1 VAGRLAT
8 IVAALVL
15 CAAVSARGQQGSVQ
29 LTSETQIVASDP
41 SRRTGEPGF
50 LPDFG
55 INWLEPKSRYGQFQ
69 MEVHGAGT
77 GDGVQLGR
85 TAISVRDLK
94 SRGFQWTFDAGDTYS
109 VPGTDYQFSNLSA
122 PSITFR
128 GGSILARG
136 TRTTFQVLGGQSTA
150 LRNVFGSDPDA
161 LGQTLAIARV
171 TYQAS
176 DRYLFNG
183 RAARTRTWDL
193 EEFARTVDAS
203 DQSGLGARIVAS
215 PVLQFVVDGS
225 YVHYRATG
233 ASSFVSDYS
242 YLVGTHLLLSRGW
255 MQVNASR
262 YSPGDLPVLNAAL
275 QDRSG
280 IFSAGE
286 YDVMSRL
293 RVFGGWE
300 RINTNINP
308 YGTAQLRPEGTVD
321 RGYGGARV
329 QIGGRSSFTLRVEDG
344 GRLWHPA
351 IAATKVTQAFPATS
365 DTGVLSAEW
374 QSSLKALT
382 VFGRYSRRDNIDTS
396 SSGSSYTQHDSSGQ
410 VFLNVSRHTQIFGVA
425 TVTEQAFLDGNGSTF
440 LQFTGGGQQQILERG
455 LWMRLEGTVTRNHDR
470 LTDVLAPRDA
480 MSAGLNGQLTRQ
492 TSIGFNVYLDRA
504 PAGFVSPENGWLTRS
519 TLRVVHTIPTGSA
532 RVDRALSDGRVL
544 RGSGS
549 VMGSVFA
556 DWNGNGIPDAGEEAL
571 ANIPVHLGSA
581 TRVNT
586 ARDGQ
591 FSFLNVPAG
600 PTAVGVDVNALPVD
614 FDPPAAAD
622 MVLELSRGETRRVAF
637 ALIPLGGIR
646 GRVIEDAN
654 RNGQADV
661 NEPGI
666 EAVLTLDNGSR
677 SEMARKGAFRFDAV
691 RSGDHHVELLKESL
705 PDGAIVTGGTDR
717 DVSITR
723 EHPQN
728 ELTYLVIVEKRPEV
742 RKVFPPRVGANTPG
756 RGTSAPSTPHVSR
769 PSPAANAP
777 GRSSRTNATTPASA
791 PDLELFTI
799 QIAALNDSARARNIV
814 EGLKG
819 SGFDAYLVEPG
830 DQHGPYRVRVGRFE
844 SRDIALKTVSRLEAL
859 MGAKA
864 WLTTVTAR

>member
-8 IVAALVL
+8 IAAALAL
-15 CAAVSARGQQGSVQ
+15 CAAVPAVAQQGS
-29 LTSETQIVASDP
+29 LRLSSETQIVATDP
-41 SRRTGEPGF
+41 SRRTSEPGF
-50 LPDFG
+50 QPDFG

-69 MEVHGAGT
+69 MEVHGAGS
-77 GDGVQLGR
+77 GDSLQLGR
-85 TAISVRDLK
+85 TSISVRDLK
-94 SRGFQWTFDAGDTYS
+94 SRGFQWTFDAGDTYTA
-109 VPGTDYQFSNLSA
+109 PGTDYQFSNLSA
-122 PSITFR
+122 PAVTFR

-136 TRTTFQVLGGQSTA
+136 TRTTFQVLGGQTTA

-161 LGQTLAIARV
+161 LGQTLAIARA

-176 DRYLFNG
+176 NRFQFNG

-203 DQSGLGARIVAS
+203 DQAGAGTRIVAR
-215 PVLQFVVDGS
+215 PMLQFVADGS

-233 ASSFVSDYS
+233 ATSFVSDYS
-242 YLVGTHLLLSRGW
+242 YLAGTHLLLSRGW
-255 MQVNASR
+255 VQVNASR

-286 YDVMSRL
+286 YDVLSRL

-300 RINTNINP
+300 RVNTNINP
-308 YGTAQLRPEGTVD
+308 YGIAQLRPEGTAD

-351 IAATKVTQAFPATS
+351 IAATALTPAIPATS
-365 DTGVLSAEW
+365 DTGVVTAEW
-374 QSSLKALT
+374 QSSLKELT
-382 VFGRYSRRDNIDTS
+382 IFGRYSRRDNVDTS
-396 SSGSSYTQHDSSGQ
+396 LSGSSYTQHDSSGQ
-410 VFLNVSRHTQIFGVA
+410 FFLNLSRHTQVFGVA
-425 TVTEQAFLDGNGSTF
+425 TVTEQAFLDGSGSTY
-440 LQFTGGGQQQILERG
+440 LELTGGGQQQILTRG
-455 LWMRLEGTVTRNHDR
+455 LWMRLEGTVIRNHDR
-470 LTDVLAPRDA
+470 ITEVLAPRDA
-480 MSAGLNGQLTRQ
+480 MSAGLNGQLTSQ

-504 PAGFVSPENGWLTRS
+504 PVGLVSPENGWLTRS

-532 RVDRALSDGRVL
+532 RVDRAMSDGRLL
-544 RGSGS
+544 RGSGT
-549 VMGSVFA
+549 VLGSVFA
-556 DWNGNGIPDAGEEAL
+556 DWNGNGVPDAGEEAL

-614 FDPPAAAD
+614 FDPPAAD
-622 MVLELSRGETRRVAF
+622 LVLELSRGETRRVAF

-654 RNGQADV
+654 RNGQADA

-677 SEMARKGAFRFDAV
+677 SELAKKGSFRFDAV

-705 PDGAIVTGGTDR
+705 PDGAVVTGGTDR

-728 ELTYLVIVEKRPEV
+728 ELTYLVVVEKRPEV
-742 RKVFPPRVGANTPG
+742 RKVFPPRVGANPPG
-756 RGTSAPSTPHVSR
+756 RGPNAPGTPGVSR
-769 PSPAANAP
+769 PSPPANAP
-777 GRSSRTNATTPASA
+777 GRSSRGTVDAQASTTSG
-791 PDLELFTI
+791 ELFTI
-799 QIAALNDSARARNIV
+799 QVAALNDAERARNIV

-830 DQHGPYRVRVGRFE
+830 DQPGPYRVRVGRFA
-844 SRDIALKTVSRLEAL
+844 SRDMAVKTVNRLEAML
-859 MGAKA
+859 GAKA
-864 WLTTVTAR
+864 WLTTVTVR